1 MNLCAKLTLDTS
13 EYEEGIE
20 DAGTRTHSFADS
32 LKSGLATAAKIG
44 GAALGVAASGVA
56 ALTKNAVEGFAEYE
70 QLTGGVETLF
80 KSSYDTVMGYAEN
93 AYKTAGLSANEYM
106 ETVTSFS
113 ASLLQ
118 SLGGDTEAA
127 AQYADKAITDM
138 SDNANKMGTD
148 MSLIQNAYQG
158 FAKANYTM
166 LDNLKLGYGGTQEEM
181 QRLLSDAQKISG
193 IKYDISSYADVV
205 EAIHVIQE
213 EMGIA
218 GTTAAEASETISG
231 SYGAMKSAWEN
242 LVVGIATDDA
252 DLNGMIENLVTSAT
266 TFAGNL
272 MPVIE
277 TALMGI
283 GSLVAGLGPIIAEQV
298 PALIASA
305 LPALVQSGAQLLG
318 AVSSGILQQLP
329 MLLTVA
335 LQIITTL
342 AGDLSDSLPEM
353 IPAVISVVTEVVA
366 TLTDPGTLGSLID
379 AAIAI
384 IVALANGLIASLPDL
399 IGRIPEIIINVVTA
413 LTENA
418 PKLLD
423 ASVEIIAALAAGLIE
438 SIPDLIAAV
447 PNLVAALVEAFTGL
461 IGDIISIGSNIVE
474 GIKQGISDAWG
485 TLTGWVGEKFGGLIN
500 GVKTRLQ
507 IASPSKVFAEIGRY
521 MAEGVGVGWNSEFG
535 DVKDQIEGS
544 MEFEAATVGVSVAD
558 QQMQA
563 INGLTN
569 VMLSTSNGAND
580 APVIINLVT
589 PDGDTFATWQLP
601 SLIRVADAA
610 GTPIVSTR

>member
-1 MNLCAKLTLDTS
+1 M
-13 EYEEGIE
+13 
-20 DAGTRTHSFADS
+20 
-32 LKSGLATAAKIG
+32 KSGLATAGKVGA
-44 GAALGVAASGVA
+44 AALGVAASGVA

-127 AQYADKAITDM
+127 AKYADVAITDM

-158 FAKANYTM
+158 FAKQNYTM

-181 QRLLSDAQKISG
+181 KRLLADAQAISG
-193 IKYDISSYADVV
+193 IEYDISSYADVV
-205 EAIHVIQE
+205 EAIHVIQD

-231 SYGAMKSAWEN
+231 SFGAMKSAWDN
-242 LVVGIATDDA
+242 LVVGIATGDA

-266 TFAGNL
+266 TFVGNL

-277 TALMGI
+277 TALGGV

-298 PALIASA
+298 PAMIATA

-318 AVSSGILQQLP
+318 SISTGILQQLP
-329 MLLTVA
+329 MLLQVA

-342 AGDLSDSLPEM
+342 AGNIATSLPEM
-353 IPAVISVVTEVVA
+353 IPTIVSIVTEIVA
-366 TLTDPGTLGSLID
+366 TLTDPGTLGPMID
-379 AAIAI
+379 AALAI
-384 IVALANGLIASLPDL
+384 IVALANGVIASLPELVGQVPQIVQNIVATL
-399 IGRIPEIIINVVTA
+399 IDI
-413 LTENA
+413 A
-418 PKLLD
+418 PMLLE
-423 ASVEIIAALAAGLIE
+423 AAVEIIAALALGLIQ
-438 SIPDLIAAV
+438 SIPDLVAAV
-447 PNLVAALVEAFTGL
+447 PELVASIISGFNSLM
-461 IGDIISIGSNIVE
+461 GDITSIGTNIVE
-474 GIKQGISDAWG
+474 GIKGGVSAAWG
-485 TLTGWVGEKFGGLIN
+485 ALTSWVTEKFQGLIN
-500 GVKTRLQ
+500 GVKGILQ
-507 IASPSKVFAEIGRY
+507 IKSPSKVFAEIGGY
-521 MAEGVGVGWNSEFG
+521 MAEGVGVGWNKEF
-535 DVKDQIEGS
+535 DSIKSQIEGS

-558 QQMQA
+558 RQIQA
-563 INGLTN
+563 LNGLT
-569 VMLSTSNGAND
+569 GAVL
-580 APVIINLVT
+580 AGSGSGGVYEIVLRV
-589 PDGDTFATWQLP
+589 GDTDLAEVLFDPLRGVIAQRGE
-601 SLIRVADAA
+601 SLA
-610 GTPIVSTR
+610 

>member
-1 MNLCAKLTLDTS
+1 M
-13 EYEEGIE
+13 
-20 DAGTRTHSFADS
+20 
-32 LKSGLATAAKIG
+32 KSGLATAGKVGA
-44 GAALGVAASGVA
+44 AALGVAASGVA

-127 AQYADKAITDM
+127 AKYADVAITDM

-158 FAKANYTM
+158 FAKQNYTM

-181 QRLLSDAQKISG
+181 KRLLADAQAISG
-193 IKYDISSYADVV
+193 IEYDISSYADVV
-205 EAIHVIQE
+205 EAIHVIQD

-231 SYGAMKSAWEN
+231 SFGAMKSAWDN
-242 LVVGIATDDA
+242 LVVGIATGDA

-266 TFAGNL
+266 TFVGNL

-277 TALMGI
+277 TALGGV

-298 PALIASA
+298 PAMIATA

-318 AVSSGILQQLP
+318 SISTGILQQLP
-329 MLLTVA
+329 MLLQVA

-342 AGDLSDSLPEM
+342 AGNIATSLPEM
-353 IPAVISVVTEVVA
+353 IPTIVSIVTEIVA
-366 TLTDPGTLGSLID
+366 TLTDPGTLGPMID
-379 AAIAI
+379 AALAI
-384 IVALANGLIASLPDL
+384 IVALANGVIASLPELVGQVPQIVQNIVATL
-399 IGRIPEIIINVVTA
+399 IDI
-413 LTENA
+413 A
-418 PKLLD
+418 PMLLE
-423 ASVEIIAALAAGLIE
+423 AAVEIIAALALGLIQ
-438 SIPDLIAAV
+438 SIPDLVAAV
-447 PNLVAALVEAFTGL
+447 PELVASIISGFNSLM
-461 IGDIISIGSNIVE
+461 GDITSIGTNIVE
-474 GIKQGISDAWG
+474 GIKSGVSAAWG
-485 TLTGWVGEKFGGLIN
+485 ALTSWVTEKFQGLIN
-500 GVKTRLQ
+500 GVKGILQ
-507 IASPSKVFAEIGRY
+507 IKSPSKVFAEIGGY
-521 MAEGVGVGWNSEFG
+521 MAEGVGVGWNKEF
-535 DVKDQIEGS
+535 DSIKSQIEGS

-558 QQMQA
+558 RQIQA
-563 INGLTN
+563 LNGLT
-569 VMLSTSNGAND
+569 GAVL
-580 APVIINLVT
+580 AGSGSGGVYEIVLRV
-589 PDGDTFATWQLP
+589 GDTDLAEVLFDPLRGVIAQRGE
-601 SLIRVADAA
+601 SLA
-610 GTPIVSTR
+610 

>member
-1 MNLCAKLTLDTS
+1 MS
-13 EYEEGIE
+13 
-20 DAGTRTHSFADS
+20 
-32 LKSGLATAAKIG
+32 
-44 GAALGVAASGVA
+44 
-56 ALTKNAVEGFAEYE
+56 
-70 QLTGGVETLF
+70 
-80 KSSYDTVMGYAEN
+80 YAEN

-193 IKYDISSYADVV
+193 IEYDISSYADVV

-231 SYGAMKSAWEN
+231 SFGAMKSAWEN
-242 LVVGIATDDA
+242 LVVGIATGDA

-266 TFAGNL
+266 TFVGNL

-277 TALMGI
+277 TALVGV

-318 AVSSGILQQLP
+318 SISTGVLQQLP

-342 AGDLSDSLPEM
+342 AGDISTSLPQM
-353 IPAVISVVTEVVA
+353 IPAIISIVMEIVA
-366 TLTDPGTLGSLID
+366 TLTGAGTLGSLID
-379 AAIAI
+379 AALAI
-384 IVALANGLIASLPDL
+384 ITALADGLIASLPNL
-399 IGRIPEIIINVVTA
+399 IGRIPEIVTNIV
-413 LTENA
+413 TTFVENA
-418 PKLLD
+418 PKLLE
-423 ASVEIIAALAAGLIE
+423 AAVQIIASLAIGLIQN
-438 SIPDLIAAV
+438 IPS
-447 PNLVAALVEAFTGL
+447 LVAVIPELVASIISGFNSL
-461 IGDIISIGSNIVE
+461 MGDITSIGTNIVE
-474 GIKQGISDAWG
+474 GIKGGVSAAWG
-485 TLTGWVGEKFGGLIN
+485 ALTSWVTEKFQGLIN
-500 GVKTRLQ
+500 GVKGILQ
-507 IASPSKVFAEIGRY
+507 IKSPSKVFAEIGGY
-521 MAEGVGVGWNSEFG
+521 MAEGVGVGWNKEF
-535 DVKDQIEGS
+535 DSIKSQIEGS
-544 MEFEAATVGVSVAD
+544 MEFETATVGVSVGD
-558 QQMQA
+558 RQVQA
-563 INGLTN
+563 LNGLAN
-569 VMLSTSNGAND
+569 VMLSANNNVGD
-580 APVIINLVT
+580 VPAIINLVT

-610 GTPIVSTR
+610 GTPILSKQ